1 MRKYLF
7 FFAVTHLIISQ
18 NSKAY
23 ASQEGSTTQEVASE
37 FFQKTLKK
45 LVFQTLNNR

>member
-1 MRKYLF
+1 MRNYLF
-7 FFAVTHLIISQ
+7 FGVTHLIISK

-23 ASQEGSTTQEVASE
+23 ASQEGSTPQEVASE

-45 LVFQTLNNR
+45 LVFQTLNNS